1 MSTRP
6 LHELRDEARSARSR
20 GDFGRAQGALFAA
33 LQHTTAREE
42 DYVGATAELRD
53 VLTHAGNYRAA
64 LTLDWYAGTDK
75 SQRQL
80 IGRVPPIDRARTLL
94 AWADRDADRE
104 RARGVYAKAADEYE
118 AAGLVAQAAI
128 AGERGGDYPRARALW
143 SRLAHLLSS
152 SGSELYAAGL
162 ARFNLARTARRTG
175 DPTAAREAVVAAVH
189 LLEEAADRYETIG
202 QRERAFDCYQV
213 LIAVGRESQEFE
225 HVLEGYVNVIRILR
239 EDHLRYYA
247 LQSYE
252 EAVGAAEKQGEV
264 SAAATLAR
272 EMSTYARKEG
282 LPQVSSFA
290 TLTQAR
296 LWQEVAAASR
306 KRQAPPEIA
315 ENALLAAVIALGE
328 AGQYR
333 QVGGVYRALSQLPLE
348 DARVKHYA
356 RATGRYQTAQ
366 DLAIDAAPLPA
377 HLRHE
382 VGFPEVW
389 HVDLVEWEQGGSA
402 SQACGDIV
410 LNPGEWSEVTRRRA
424 MLARLSALA
433 VEASIQASPPAGP
446 SPPAAPS
453 PQASAPAPRAA
464 GPEAWVR
471 LAEQLAQVELYTI
484 LSPLEHL
491 FHRPEP
497 EVRAGVVRAL
507 SRFLYKRTFIT
518 LREALADPDGNIVQ
532 EAAKALEELRFP
544 HAFDPL
550 ARIYRESQSAMV
562 RASAVRALAK
572 IDTFEAAEL
581 LLGILQHDG
590 TQERTAA
597 VEALKRARGLRFVDL
612 AREQVK
618 QLAGPARAAVRDVL
632 QSRNINLPGV

>member
-20 GDFGRAQGALFAA
+20 GDLPRAQALLRQA
-33 LQHTTAREE
+33 LEHTVAREE
-42 DYVGATAELRD
+42 DYVGATVQLRD
-53 VLTHAGNYRAA
+53 ALAEGGNFRGA
-64 LTLDWYAGTDK
+64 LTLDWYVRDER

-80 IGRVPPIDRARTLL
+80 VGRVPAIDRARTFL
-94 AWADRDADRE
+94 AWADQDQDKN
-104 RARGVYAKAADEYE
+104 RARAVYAKAADEYE

-128 AGERGGDYPRARALW
+128 AGERGEDFARARALW
-143 SRLAHLLSS
+143 SRLSHLLSS
-152 SGSELYAAGL
+152 SGGDLYAAGL
-162 ARFNLARTARRTG
+162 ARFNLARTSLRTG
-175 DPTAAREAVVAAVH
+175 DKPGAREAVVGAVH

-213 LIAVGRESQEFE
+213 LIAIGRESQEFE

-282 LPQVSSFA
+282 LAEVANFA
-290 TLTQAR
+290 TITQAR
-296 LWQEVAAASR
+296 LWQEVATLSG
-306 KRQAPPEIA
+306 KRRAPPEIA
-315 ENALLAAVIALGE
+315 ENALLASVIALGE

-333 QVGGVYRALSQLPLE
+333 QVGAAYRALSELPLE
-348 DARVKHYA
+348 EARVKHYK
-356 RATGRYQTAQ
+356 RAMGRYDVAQ
-366 DLAIDAAPLPA
+366 DLAINASPLPA

-410 LNPGEWSEVTRRRA
+410 LNPSEWSEVVRRRA
-424 MLARLSALA
+424 MLARLTALS
-433 VEASIQASPPAGP
+433 VETPATPGQRGVG
-446 SPPAAPS
+446 A
-453 PQASAPAPRAA
+453 
-464 GPEAWVR
+464 ETWVK
-471 LAEQLAQVELYTI
+471 LAEQLALVELYTI

-491 FHRPEP
+491 FRRPEP
-497 EVRAGVVRAL
+497 EVRAAVVRAL

-518 LREALADPDGNIVQ
+518 LREALGDSDGTIVQ
-532 EAAKALEELRFP
+532 EAAKAVEELRFP

-550 ARIYRESQSAMV
+550 ARIYRESQSPMV

-572 IDTFEAAEL
+572 IDTLEAAEM
-581 LLGILQHDG
+581 LLGIIQHDG
-590 TQERTAA
+590 TQERSAA
-597 VEALKRARGLRFVDL
+597 VEALKRARGQRFIEL
-612 AREQVK
+612 GKEQMK

-632 QSRNINLPGV
+632 QARNVVVG